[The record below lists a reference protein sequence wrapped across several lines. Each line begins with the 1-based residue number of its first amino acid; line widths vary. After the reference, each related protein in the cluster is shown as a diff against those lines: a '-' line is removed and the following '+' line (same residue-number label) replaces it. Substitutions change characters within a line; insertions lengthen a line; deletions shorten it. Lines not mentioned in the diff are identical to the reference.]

1 MVKTVTRIL
10 RCPYGYWETRK
21 PLRITAVKGGLE
33 TLSASTTAL
42 IILAVTIVLF
52 ATGKI
57 PLAVT
62 AMASALAMG
71 IFGIIPF
78 SKAFAGFSS
87 DVTVMVMGSIVIGE
101 TLFETGVAQKMG
113 TTIIKMVGTNERLF
127 IIVCVVLAAVLSA
140 FLSNTAVVAMMMP
153 VVAATAASSKGK
165 ITKKGS
171 YMAIGFAA
179 NVGGGMTLVGSTP
192 NVIGQGLLA
201 DSGLEVMGFFDL
213 TLGSIPRLL
222 FMVVFYATLGY
233 TLQKKV
239 FTFDESEPSGSEAPV
254 PAQEAVQEERSVIKM
269 AISAAILVFA
279 VTGFV
284 LGFWTVGAVAMA
296 SALLCVLT
304 GCISL
309 KKLFLRMDWN
319 TVWVLAGSL
328 GLAAGISESG
338 AGQLIA
344 DFFIGLLGENISL
357 FKLLL
362 VFTLISV
369 ILGNLMSSTA
379 TMAMLGPIAI
389 SMCTS
394 LGFSAKPVIMVII
407 WALNLAFLTPTATV
421 PVTMT
426 LQGGYR
432 FLDYTKIGAI
442 LMAGCLILTVVTY
455 PFVFDL

>member
-1 MVKTVTRIL
+1 ME
-10 RCPYGYWETRK
+10 P
-21 PLRITAVKGGLE
+21 
-33 TLSASTTAL
+33 STIAL
-42 IILAVTIVLF
+42 IILAITIILF

-62 AMASALAMG
+62 AVASALALG
-71 IFGIIPF
+71 IFGVIPF
-78 SKAFAGFSS
+78 TKAFAGFSN
-87 DVTVMVMGSIVIGE
+87 DVTMMVMGSIVIGE
-101 TLFETGVAQKMG
+101 ALFETGVAQKMG
-113 TTIIKMVGTNERLF
+113 TAIIKMVGTNERLF
-127 IIVCVVLAAVLSA
+127 VIVCVVLAAVLSA

-201 DSGLEVMGFFDL
+201 DNGLETMGFFDL
-213 TLGSIPRLL
+213 TLGSVPRLL

-233 TLQKKV
+233 TLQNKV
-239 FTFDESEPSGSEAPV
+239 FNFEERYEDGVSAAALE
-254 PAQEAVQEERSVIKM
+254 QEEPRSVSKM
-269 AISAAILVFA
+269 ILSSAILVFA
-279 VTGFV
+279 VAGFV
-284 LGFWTVGAVAMA
+284 AGFWTVGAVAMA
-296 SALLCVLT
+296 AALLCVLT
-304 GCISL
+304 GCISI
-309 KKLFLRMDWN
+309 KTLFLRMDWN

-328 GLAAGISESG
+328 GFAAGISDSG

-344 DFFIGLLGENISL
+344 DFFIGLLGADISM

-369 ILGNLMSSTA
+369 VLGNLMSSTA

-389 SMCTS
+389 SMCAA
-394 LGFSAKPVIMVII
+394 LGFEAKPVIMVII

-432 FLDYTKIGAI
+432 FLDYTKIGAV
-442 LMAGCLILTVVTY
+442 LMLGCLALTILTY
-455 PFVFDL
+455 PFVFRL